1 LNTKATTEAQLFYRH
16 RLPVRIMHWTNAL
29 SFVVML
35 MTGLAIFNAHPSLYW
50 GQASHFDTPLLTID
64 AVMGP
69 NGEPRGRTHIGKYK
83 FDTDGVLGASRVLDD
98 DVYSSRAFPGWATI
112 PSRQSLALARNWH
125 FFFSWIFVLNGL
137 AYIAYAIGSGHL
149 RRDMLPT
156 RAELKS
162 IGSSIL
168 QHLRFKHPTG
178 EAAKRYNVLQN
189 LAYLVVVFG
198 LLPLIVVA
206 GLALSPRLDALFDGG
221 WVELLGG
228 RQSARTLHF
237 LAAFGL
243 LAFLLIHLFEVVVTG
258 LWNNL
263 RSMITGTYRVPPDP
277 APQPPKAKPAKENT
291 P

>member
-1 LNTKATTEAQLFYRH
+1 MKNTVATTEPTLFYRH

-50 GQASHFDTPLLTID
+50 GQASHFDTPLLTIG
-64 AVMGP
+64 AVLDPDGQLK
-69 NGEPRGRTHIGKYK
+69 GRTYIGKYK
-83 FDTDGVLGASRVLDD
+83 FDTDGVLGVSRVLDEAEP
-98 DVYSSRAFPGWATI
+98 SSRAFPSWATI

-125 FFFSWIFVLNGL
+125 FLFSWIFVLNGL

-149 RRDMLPT
+149 RRNLLPT
-156 RAELKS
+156 RAELRT
-162 IGSSIL
+162 IGTSIL
-168 QHLRFKHPTG
+168 QHLRFYHPTG

-189 LAYLVVVFG
+189 LTYLVIVFG
-198 LLPLIVVA
+198 LLPLVVVA
-206 GLALSPRLDALFDGG
+206 GFALSPRLDALFDGG

-237 LAAFGL
+237 VAAFGL
-243 LAFLLIHLFEVVVTG
+243 LSFLLIHLFEVVVTG

-263 RSMITGTYRVPPDP
+263 RSMITGNYRVPPD
-277 APQPPKAKPAKENT
+277 AAQPPKENT